1 MHVFLWPSMINLPDP
16 AEDTSSVPL
25 ETIQASPWHRY
36 AHIYPNLVPN
46 FLNYSLIWNCVCLK
60 WNSEISSRDA
70 QTSFGPLSW
79 AAPHSSTNFSVD
91 THCSGIH
98 FPHDS
103 LQNPDLSLILRPF
116 VIQKTGINNKLYM
129 TESKEK
135 KKKRKSGAPQQMVR
149 FMVGKEN
156 LLYGCSITSWCIFT
170 VEMNNNKCDVGE
182 ICGTK
187 VSGCHG
193 DVAAPRLLAVKTQNV
208 SCTSTADMWEINRLM
223 SGCIRMST
231 WEMRKGLFFVFS
243 YFLVKEPSKLCRW
256 VF

>member
-16 AEDTSSVPL
+16 AEDTSFVPL

-36 AHIYPNLVPN
+36 ARIYPNLVPN

-70 QTSFGPLSW
+70 QASFGPLSW
-79 AAPHSSTNFSVD
+79 AAPRSSTNFSVD

-98 FPHDS
+98 FPPDS

-129 TESKEK
+129 TESKWTK
-135 KKKRKSGAPQQMVR
+135 KKEMWSAPTNGLLYGRERKI
-149 FMVGKEN
+149 

-170 VEMNNNKCDVGE
+170 LEMNNNKCNVGE

-193 DVAAPRLLAVKTQNV
+193 DVAAPRLRLSERTTCHVGAQQTCEKLA
-208 SCTSTADMWEINRLM
+208 D
-223 SGCIRMST
+223 
-231 WEMRKGLFFVFS
+231 
-243 YFLVKEPSKLCRW
+243 
-256 VF
+256 

>member
-1 MHVFLWPSMINLPDP
+1 MTNLPDP

-36 AHIYPNLVPN
+36 AHIYPNLLPN

-70 QTSFGPLSW
+70 QASFGPLSW

-98 FPHDS
+98 FPPDS

-129 TESKEK
+129 TESKEQK
-135 KKKRKSGAPQQMVR
+135 KKKKEKWSAPTNGLLHGRERKSF
-149 FMVGKEN
+149 FMAAV
-156 LLYGCSITSWCIFT
+156 SHH
-170 VEMNNNKCDVGE
+170 DVY
-182 ICGTK
+182 
-187 VSGCHG
+187 S
-193 DVAAPRLLAVKTQNV
+193 RLKWIIKSV
-208 SCTSTADMWEINRLM
+208 MWEKYV
-223 SGCIRMST
+223 
-231 WEMRKGLFFVFS
+231 EQK
-243 YFLVKEPSKLCRW
+243 Y
-256 VF
+256 

>member
-1 MHVFLWPSMINLPDP
+1 MTNLPDP

-36 AHIYPNLVPN
+36 AHIYPNLLPN

-70 QTSFGPLSW
+70 QASFGPLSW

-98 FPHDS
+98 FPPDS

-129 TESKEK
+129 TESKEQK
-135 KKKRKSGAPQQMVR
+135 KKKKGKVERPNKWFASWSG
-149 FMVGKEN
+149 KKI

-170 VEMNNNKCDVGE
+170 VEMNNKKCNVGE

-187 VSGCHG
+187 VLGCHG
-193 DVAAPRLLAVKTQNV
+193 DVAAPRLLAVRTQSV
-208 SCTSTADMWEINRLM
+208 STSTADMWEINRLT
-223 SGCIRMST
+223 SGCIKMST
-231 WEMRKGLFFVFS
+231 WNIRKVFFCF
-243 YFLVKEPSKLCRW
+243 F
-256 VF
+256 F

>member
-1 MHVFLWPSMINLPDP
+1 MTGFTLIEIKVHVRLLKFIKKISVHVFPWPSMINLPDP

-36 AHIYPNLVPN
+36 AHIYLNLVPN

-70 QTSFGPLSW
+70 QTSFGPLSR

-129 TESKEK
+129 TESKK
-135 KKKRKSGAPQQMVR
+135 KKGKVERPNKWCALWSG
-149 FMVGKEN
+149 KKI

-170 VEMNNNKCDVGE
+170 VEMNNNKCNVGE

-208 SCTSTADMWEINRLM
+208 SCTSTADVRN
-223 SGCIRMST
+223 
-231 WEMRKGLFFVFS
+231 
-243 YFLVKEPSKLCRW
+243 
-256 VF
+256 